1 MQIKNPQ
8 EQEVK
13 KMIKINTTIT
23 PDQKKDIDEMAEK
36 TGLKKAEI
44 HRRALDAYF
53 RKESYGRRTNH
64 EAVRN

>member
-1 MQIKNPQ
+1 
-8 EQEVK
+8 
-13 KMIKINTTIT
+13 MIKINTTIT
-23 PDQKKDIDEMAEK
+23 PDQKKAIDEMAEK

-44 HRRALDAYF
+44 HRRALDSYF